1 MHDFVVCKCW
11 NMDELVVFKIHFVE
25 KFEHI
30 LLMFAIHLFPFL
42 SQSSRQ
48 HFGEIWTCASRDTTN
63 CNTIS
68 VVLLIND
75 VDDYSKPWVLHGRY
89 SNYIVP
95 VHEFSAI
102 LLVLVLCNGCCCILT
117 HCLRVDVGRAS
128 SFDNM
133 QKCGQGMGSVVIADN
148 LRYGENASLWNMESL
163 SVNTSFIKRF
173 VPIFISH
180 VLGTIGRS
188 NAYSFLLPLTQCLML
203 LGQNQNSCY
212 TLLVKQDVF
221 FLPLYVGVGI
231 PYLLV
236 LTLALHGVFVLAYMT
251 QHLLAELGAI
261 LQCAIVKKGNQSL
274 APMWCGHTMICKIQ

>member
-1 MHDFVVCKCW
+1 M
-11 NMDELVVFKIHFVE
+11 
-25 KFEHI
+25 
-30 LLMFAIHLFPFL
+30 
-42 SQSSRQ
+42 
-48 HFGEIWTCASRDTTN
+48 
-63 CNTIS
+63 IS

-128 SFDNM
+128 SFDDM

-180 VLGTIGRS
+180 VLGTTGRS

-203 LGQNQNSCY
+203 LGHNRNSCY

-221 FLPLYVGVGI
+221 FLTFVCWSGNTIFVSLDFGIAWSVCISLHDPTSFGRVGCNLAMCHCEKGQSISSTNVVWPHHDLQNSMTPLCMLFL
-231 PYLLV
+231 P
-236 LTLALHGVFVLAYMT
+236 
-251 QHLLAELGAI
+251 
-261 LQCAIVKKGNQSL
+261 
-274 APMWCGHTMICKIQ
+274 